1 MENKRRAFLKKAL
14 SAGAIGAVASVSLNA
29 AVSTE
34 NNTSGVVSGRAK
46 KKEVLYKKTLHW
58 EKFYKIAY

>member
-29 AVSTE
+29 ATSSND
-34 NNTSGVVSGRAK
+34 NNSGVVRGRAK
-46 KKEVLYKKTLHW
+46 KKEILYKKTLHW
-58 EKFYKIAY
+58 EKFYKVAY

>member
-14 SAGAIGAVASVSLNA
+14 GAGAVVASVGLSA
-29 AVSTE
+29 TTDE
-34 NNTSGVVSGRAK
+34 KTNTSGVVSGKAK
-46 KKEVLYKKTLHW
+46 KKEILYTKTHHW

>member
-14 SAGAIGAVASVSLNA
+14 SAGAVSLAAASVSLNA
-29 AVSTE
+29 ATTS
-34 NNTSGVVSGRAK
+34 NNTSGVVVGRAK
-46 KKEVLYKKTLHW
+46 KKEILYKKSLHW

>member
-14 SAGAIGAVASVSLNA
+14 SAGATCAVTSVSLSA
-29 AVSTE
+29 ATSSE
-34 NNTSGVVSGRAK
+34 GNSSGVVTGRAK
-46 KKEVLYKKTLHW
+46 KKEVLYKKTPHW

>member
-14 SAGAIGAVASVSLNA
+14 SAGATCAVASVSLSA
-29 AVSTE
+29 ATSNE
-34 NNTSGVVSGRAK
+34 GNSSGVVTGRAK

>member
-14 SAGAIGAVASVSLNA
+14 SAGATCAVASVGLNA
-29 AVSTE
+29 ATSSE
-34 NNTSGVVSGRAK
+34 NNSSGVVSGRAK